1 MLHVLVVISFLE
13 KPLYTKYIT
22 PQPRTIKYQEKIIF
36 RTCSESNW
44 HHLEQR
50 VRRAVQDVVHCDART
65 DPIIEGQIMP
75 FDAIIITLCLE
86 EACTTFEGLKNTVK
100 KLAAMLKPKGHFI
113 IFIVLEETFY
123 KVGDQIIEVTPFTE
137 EQVLEAITESGLNI
151 KERYNY
157 TRHSHESEGEVVDD
171 YSTMLCI
178 LAQKCQ

>member
-1 MLHVLVVISFLE
+1 MAN
-13 KPLYTKYIT
+13 
-22 PQPRTIKYQEKIIF
+22 IF
-36 RTCSESNW
+36 RICSESNW
-44 HHLEQR
+44 HLLEQR
-50 VRRAVQDVVHCDART
+50 VRQAVKNVVHCDVRT
-65 DPIIEGQIMP
+65 DPIVEGQIMP

-86 EACTTFEGLKNTVK
+86 EACTTFKGLKSTVK
-100 KLAAMLKPKGHFI
+100 KLTAMLKPDGHFI

-137 EQVLEAITESGLNI
+137 EQVLEAITESGLNM